1 MKQKQLSKKE
11 TVTIGLML
19 FALFFGAGNM
29 IFPPL
34 LGQTAGTS
42 VWIAIL
48 GFILTGVGLPILAV
62 AATATTSGD
71 LKVIAGRVH
80 PLFGIIFPTL
90 IYLAIGPFFGIPRT
104 ASVAYEIGLSPLL
117 SDSLKG
123 SNLPLLVYSI
133 VYMSITFWLCL
144 NPTKLVDRIGKV
156 LTPTLLLI
164 IAILFVRS
172 IFKPLGDFTVPSE
185 AYMNNAF
192 FKGFLEGYLTMD
204 TLGALVFGI
213 VVISSIQNRGITD
226 QKSITMATV
235 KAGSI
240 AGVALALVYMSLAY
254 LGAGSSTIVGTST
267 NGGQILTAV
276 VSYLFGQG
284 GVILLGTAIT
294 LACLTTSIGLITACG
309 QFFSNLIPA
318 LSYKVSISIL
328 TVFSLIVANLGLNQ
342 IISFSVPVLAGLYPI
357 AIVLIL
363 LSLIHKQIKG
373 YKEVYIYSVVFAGII
388 SLVDCLHAFGFA
400 MGKITVWLQ
409 ILPLYSVGIGWVV
422 PAIIGAVIGF
432 IVGSLK
438 SQDRVNPSTQTD

>member
-1 MKQKQLSKKE
+1 MKQKQLSMKE

-34 LGQTAGTS
+34 LGQSAGTS
-42 VWIAIL
+42 VWVAIL
-48 GFILTGVGLPILAV
+48 GFVLTGVGLPILAV
-62 AATATTSGD
+62 AATATSGGD
-71 LKVIAGRVH
+71 LKVLANRVH

-117 SDSLKG
+117 SASLKE
-123 SNLPLLVYSI
+123 SSLPLFFYTI

-144 NPTKLVDRIGKV
+144 NPTKLIDRIGKI

-172 IFKPLGDFTVPSE
+172 IFKPLDAFPTPSE
-185 AYMNNAF
+185 AYMDGAF

-213 VVISSIQNRGITD
+213 VVISSIQSRGITD
-226 QKSITMATV
+226 KNSISMATV

-240 AGVALALVYMSLAY
+240 AGVALALVYMALAY
-254 LGAGSSTIVGTST
+254 LGAGSSTLGVST

-276 VSYLFGQG
+276 VSYLFGQA
-284 GVILLGTAIT
+284 GVVLLGTAIT

-309 QFFSNLIPA
+309 QFFSTLIPA
-318 LSYKVSISIL
+318 LRYKVAISIL
-328 TVFSLIVANLGLNQ
+328 CVFSLVIANMGLNQ
-342 IISFSVPVLAGLYPI
+342 IISYSVPVLVGLYPI
-357 AIVLIL
+357 AIVLII

-373 YKEVYIYSVVFAGII
+373 YQQVYVWSVLLAGII
-388 SLVDCLHAFGFA
+388 SLLDCLSAFGFTL
-400 MGKITVWLQ
+400 GKITEWLQ
-409 ILPLYSVGIGWVV
+409 FLPLYSKGIGWVV
-422 PAIIGAVIGF
+422 PAIVGAIIGYIL
-432 IVGSLK
+432 GSLK
-438 SQDRVNPSTQTD
+438 PQDTVNPSTQTE

>member
-1 MKQKQLSKKE
+1 MKQKQLSMKE

-34 LGQTAGTS
+34 LGQSAGTS
-42 VWIAIL
+42 VWVAIL
-48 GFILTGVGLPILAV
+48 GFVLTGVGLPILAV
-62 AATATTSGD
+62 AATATSGGD
-71 LKVIAGRVH
+71 LKVLANRVH

-117 SDSLKG
+117 SASVKG
-123 SNLPLLVYSI
+123 SSLPLFVYTI
-133 VYMSITFWLCL
+133 VYMAITFWLCL
-144 NPTKLVDRIGKV
+144 NPTKLVDRIGKI

-172 IFKPLGDFTVPSE
+172 IFMPLGAFSTPSE
-185 AYMNNAF
+185 AYMDGAF

-213 VVISSIQNRGITD
+213 VVISSIQSRGITD
-226 QKSITMATV
+226 KTSITMATV

-240 AGVALALVYMSLAY
+240 AGVALALVYMALAY
-254 LGAGSSTIVGTST
+254 LGAGSSMLGVST
-267 NGGQILTAV
+267 NGGQILTSV
-276 VSYLFGQG
+276 VSYLFGQA
-284 GVILLGTAIT
+284 GVVLLGTAIT

-309 QFFSNLIPA
+309 QFFSTLIPA
-318 LSYKVSISIL
+318 LRYKVAISIFC
-328 TVFSLIVANLGLNQ
+328 VFSLVIANLGLNQ

-357 AIVLIL
+357 AIVLII

-373 YKEVYIYSVVFAGII
+373 YQQVYVWSVLFAGII
-388 SLVDCLHAFGFA
+388 SLVDCLHAFGFTL
-400 MGKITVWLQ
+400 GKITKWLQ
-409 ILPLYSVGIGWVV
+409 FLPLYSEGIGWVV
-422 PAIIGAVIGF
+422 PAIVGAIIGYIL
-432 IVGSLK
+432 GSLK
-438 SQDRVNPSTQTD
+438 SQDTVNPSTQTE

>member
-34 LGQTAGTS
+34 LGQTAGSS

-48 GFILTGVGLPILAV
+48 GFVLTGVGLPILAV

-71 LKVIAGRVH
+71 LKIIAGRVH

-117 SDSLKG
+117 SESLKG
-123 SNLPLLVYSI
+123 SSLPLFLYSI
-133 VYMSITFWLCL
+133 VYMAITFWLCL

-164 IAILFVRS
+164 ITILFVRS
-172 IFKPLGDFTVPSE
+172 IFKPLGDFPVPSE

-213 VVISSIQNRGITD
+213 VVISSIQSRGITD
-226 QKSITMATV
+226 KKSITMATV

-240 AGVALALVYMSLAY
+240 AGVALALVYMALAY
-254 LGAGSSTIVGTST
+254 LGAGSSILGVST
-267 NGGQILTAV
+267 NGGQILTTV
-276 VSYLFGQG
+276 VAYLFGQS
-284 GVILLGTAIT
+284 GVVLLGTAIT

-309 QFFSNLIPA
+309 QFFSTLIPA
-318 LSYKVSISIL
+318 LSYKVAISIL
-328 TVFSLIVANLGLNQ
+328 CVFSLIVANLGLNQ
-342 IISFSVPVLAGLYPI
+342 IISYSVPVLAGLYPI

-373 YKEVYIYSVVFAGII
+373 YKEVYVCSVLFAGII
-388 SLVDCLHAFGFA
+388 SLVDCLHAFGFTL
-400 MGKITVWLQ
+400 GKITEWLQ
-409 ILPLYSVGIGWVV
+409 ILPLYSVGIGWVI
-422 PAIIGAVIGF
+422 PAILGAIIGY